1 KVAVAMALLEF
12 SQLLFVFGD
21 RPWIVYVWHGR
32 IMPLINLNGM
42 SSSSVSRV
50 FFLRSLMPLS

>member
-1 KVAVAMALLEF
+1 VAVAMALLEF

-32 IMPLINLNGM
+32 IMPLINLNGITTNY
-42 SSSSVSRV
+42 R
-50 FFLRSLMPLS
+50 